1 MAKIDPDGHDFLI
14 DTSSYEIGSLTDP
27 TLTLADPAIGSAKKI
42 MFDATN
48 DLTFSSVPSGHA
60 AEGVIIYK
68 DTGVAST
75 STLIAWCKFSNPV
88 ATDGSDITVAFNSEG
103 VFELVFDAS
112 RPQSIQSQVRW
123 APARGE
129 EAGPQGEEVLLRGLR
144 SRTPPG
150 HSHPSG
156 C

>member
-1 MAKIDPDGHDFLI
+1 MAARMFAQGLIDLGMGVVLWKASGGSTVKAQLTGDPGADGGGYDAALDPDGHDYLN
-14 DTSSYEIGSLTDP
+14 DTSSHEIGSLTDP
-27 TLTLADPAIGSAKKI
+27 TLTLADPVIGSVKKVK
-42 MFDATN
+42 FDATN
-48 DLTFSSVPSGHA
+48 DLTFSSVPSGHT

-112 RPQSIQSQVRW
+112 
-123 APARGE
+123 
-129 EAGPQGEEVLLRGLR
+129 
-144 SRTPPG
+144 
-150 HSHPSG
+150 
-156 C
+156 